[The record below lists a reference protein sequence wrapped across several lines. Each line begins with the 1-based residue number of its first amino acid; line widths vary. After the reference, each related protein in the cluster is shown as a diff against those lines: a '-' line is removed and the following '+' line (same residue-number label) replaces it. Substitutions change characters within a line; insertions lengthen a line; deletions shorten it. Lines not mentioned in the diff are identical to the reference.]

1 MSIFKLLVNNPIK
14 ESFYRKRKKKKIR
27 LCLITVFVLYS
38 QKFIFENIKK
48 KQLGYVLIF
57 FYFTCETYFF

>member
-1 MSIFKLLVNNPIK
+1 MLMNALKSFVNNSIK
-14 ESFYRKRKKKKIR
+14 KSFHEKRK
-27 LCLITVFVLYS
+27 
-38 QKFIFENIKK
+38 KK